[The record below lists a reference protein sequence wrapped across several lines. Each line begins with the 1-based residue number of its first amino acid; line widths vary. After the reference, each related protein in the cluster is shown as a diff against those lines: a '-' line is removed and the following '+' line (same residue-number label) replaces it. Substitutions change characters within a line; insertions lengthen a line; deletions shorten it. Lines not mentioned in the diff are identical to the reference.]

1 MKCRTHFVESKC
13 HLGLYKK
20 TVLTVAMVFATSAC
34 TSVNFDESVVKVNQQ
49 ANGFTQGQLGLIKTQ
64 EQRMQMDKLANELLS
79 QTITQSGAVQL
90 ALANSPALQAMLA
103 QSWANTAIA
112 AQTGEIANP
121 SLSLE
126 RMRIADELEIGRFL
140 AVGLL
145 DIITLPQRKQIAKQ
159 QIIHQQ
165 LLLSSNVI
173 DQITQVRIA
182 WVKAVAAQQS
192 WVYAQQVN
200 EAAQLSSDLAKR
212 MQNVG
217 NFTKLQRARQQAFYA
232 DAITQLAMAQHNRLA
247 SKEEL
252 IRLLGLTQEQAKRL
266 QLPDQLPALP
276 NLPRSPQEVTALASQ
291 HRLDVQLAQVQLAAQ
306 AKAQGLNKVT
316 SWIDIELGARSDSVF
331 DNAEGKSDSKKGY
344 ELSFQ
349 LPLFDWGVNQRDAM
363 NAQTL
368 AASYH
373 LEATIRSASSS
384 LRENYS
390 AYRTA
395 YDVSKHY
402 RDEIVP
408 LRKLISEENL
418 LRYNG
423 MLIGVFDLLAD
434 TRDQIGSV
442 MAAISAQQQFWLA
455 DAALQASI
463 IGKPTTA
470 FVGTISVGGQAQEQ
484 AKH

>member
-1 MKCRTHFVESKC
+1 MKLYAHFFGSK
-13 HLGLYKK
+13 LYTFWCKK
-20 TVLTVAMVFATSAC
+20 TVLASAIVLATSAC
-34 TSVNFDESVVKVNQQ
+34 SSVDFDESIAKVNQQ
-49 ANGFTQGQLGLIKTQ
+49 TNGFTQGQLGLIKTQ
-64 EQRMQMDKLANELLS
+64 EQRELMDKLAEELLN
-79 QTITQSGAVQL
+79 QPITQSGAVRL
-90 ALANSPALQAMLA
+90 ALVNSPALQAMLA
-103 QSWANTAIA
+103 QSWADTAIS
-112 AQTGEIANP
+112 AQSGQIANP

-126 RMRIADELEIGRFL
+126 RVRIADELEIGRFL

-145 DIITLPQRKQIAKQ
+145 DIMTLPQRKQIAKQ

-165 LLLSSNVI
+165 LLLTSNVI
-173 DQITQVRIA
+173 DQITQVRLA

-192 WVYAQQVN
+192 WVYAKQVY

-212 MQNVG
+212 MQTVG

-232 DAITQLAMAQHNRLA
+232 DAVNQLATAQHTSLA
-247 SKEEL
+247 TKEEL
-252 IRLLGLTQEQAKRL
+252 VRLLGLSQEQAKNL

-276 NLPRSPQEVTALASQ
+276 KLPRSPQEVSLLASQ
-291 HRLDVQLAQVQLAAQ
+291 HRLDVQLAQAQLAAQ

-316 SWIDIELGARSDSVF
+316 SWTDIELGARRDSVF
-331 DNAEGKSDSKKGY
+331 NNAEGKSDSKKGY

-349 LPLFDWGVNQRDAM
+349 LPLFDWGLNQRDGM

-368 AASYH
+368 AAANR
-373 LEATIRSASSS
+373 LEATVRSASSS

-395 YDVSKHY
+395 YDVSQHY
-402 RDEIVP
+402 RDEVVP

-434 TRDQIGSV
+434 TRDQISSV
-442 MAAISAQQQFWLA
+442 IAAISAQQQFWLA

-463 IGKPTTA
+463 IGKPTTVLVGA
-470 FVGTISVGGQAQEQ
+470 MSVGTQADV
-484 AKH
+484 KH

>member
-1 MKCRTHFVESKC
+1 MYRTHFLDSKC

-20 TVLTVAMVFATSAC
+20 KVITVAMVLATSAC
-34 TSVNFDESVVKVNQQ
+34 TSVNFDESIAKVNQQ

-64 EQRMQMDKLANELLS
+64 EQRELMDKLAKELLN
-79 QTITQSGAVQL
+79 QPITQGGAVRL
-90 ALANSPALQAMLA
+90 ALVNSPALQAMLA
-103 QSWANTAIA
+103 QSWADTALA
-112 AQTGEIANP
+112 AQTGQIANP

-165 LLLSSNVI
+165 LLLTSNVI
-173 DQITQVRIA
+173 DQITQVRLA

-192 WVYAQQVN
+192 WVYAKQVY
-200 EAAQLSSDLAKR
+200 EAAQLSSDLARR
-212 MQNVG
+212 MQAVG

-232 DAITQLAMAQHNRLA
+232 DAVNQLATAQHTSLA
-247 SKEEL
+247 TKEEL
-252 IRLLGLTQEQAKRL
+252 IRLLGLTQEQAKNL
-266 QLPDQLPALP
+266 QLPNQLPVLP
-276 NLPRSPQEVTALASQ
+276 KLPRSPQEVSLLASQ
-291 HRLDVQLAQVQLAAQ
+291 NRLDVQLAQAQLAAQ

-316 SWIDIELGARSDSVF
+316 SWTDIELGARRDSVF

-368 AASYH
+368 AAANR
-373 LEATIRSASSS
+373 LEATVRSASSS

-395 YDVSKHY
+395 YDVSQHY
-402 RDEIVP
+402 RDEVVP

-434 TRDQIGSV
+434 SRDQIGSV
-442 MAAISAQQQFWLA
+442 TAAISAQQQFWLA

-470 FVGTISVGGQAQEQ
+470 FVGTTSVGSQADV
-484 AKH
+484 KH